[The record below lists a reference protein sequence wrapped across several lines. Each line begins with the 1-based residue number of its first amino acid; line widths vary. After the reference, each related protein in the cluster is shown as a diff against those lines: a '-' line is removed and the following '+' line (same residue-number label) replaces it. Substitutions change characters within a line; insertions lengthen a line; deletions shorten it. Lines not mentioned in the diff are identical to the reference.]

1 MRLIS
6 QKELTPVV
14 YGEVPVKCFRQTA
27 AAGELVFSLHWH
39 DRVELHRVIAGEF
52 TLFCGDEQTTV
63 SAGEVSVISPRLLH
77 RGVAGAGGV
86 TYDVVMFD
94 AAALMH
100 RAAASWL
107 KPLENGTDIFKIKTA
122 DTHVVQMVDALT
134 ALYETP
140 NGHSLELLG
149 SVYRLLGSLYRFVG
163 VNTAPPPLEEK
174 FSHAIAYINEQ
185 FTTPISTATLSRRF
199 GYDEAYFCR
208 KFKKL
213 TGMTV
218 MRYIRQLRLEQ
229 ARALLCET
237 PQAVS
242 DVAAACGF
250 ADAAYFANCFKEQ
263 YGISPSKVKTVTK

>member
-14 YGEVPVKCFRQTA
+14 YGNVPVKCFRVTA
-27 AAGELVFSLHWH
+27 SAGELVFSLHWH
-39 DRVELHRVIAGEF
+39 DRVELHRVVEGDF

-77 RGVAGAGGV
+77 RGVAGVSGV

-94 AAALMH
+94 TAPLAH
-100 RAAASWL
+100 RAAAPWL
-107 KPLENGTDIFKIKTA
+107 KPLENGDSVFSVKTVHHGVLQA
-122 DTHVVQMVDALT
+122 VDAVTAASLDEQAHELELFGLLYGLLG
-134 ALYETP
+134 ALY
-140 NGHSLELLG
+140 
-149 SVYRLLGSLYRFVG
+149 RWVG

-174 FSHAIAYINEQ
+174 FSRVIAHINAH
-185 FTTPISTATLSRRF
+185 FTEPISSATLSRLF

-229 ARALLCET
+229 ARLLLSET
-237 PQAVS
+237 DRSVS
-242 DVAAACGF
+242 AVAAACGF
-250 ADAAYFANCFKEQ
+250 ADAAYFTNCFKEQ
-263 YGISPSKVKTVTK
+263 YGVSPSALRR